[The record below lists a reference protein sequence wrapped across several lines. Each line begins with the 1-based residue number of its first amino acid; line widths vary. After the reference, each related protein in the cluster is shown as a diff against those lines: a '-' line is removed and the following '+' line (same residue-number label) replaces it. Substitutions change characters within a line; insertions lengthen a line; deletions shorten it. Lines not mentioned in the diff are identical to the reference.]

1 MHSWATALSTWFA
14 VHQRAMP
21 WRETP
26 SPYRTWISEM
36 MLQQTQVDTVIPYF
50 ARFLA
55 RFPDVHT
62 LAAAHQDDVLKQWEG
77 LGYYSRARNLHK
89 AAKQLVD
96 IHAGVLPD
104 DYKTLQTLPGVGP
117 YAAAAIA
124 SIAYEVPV
132 PVVDGNVLRVFAR
145 FWGLDT
151 DIRLPSIRQDIFDRL
166 TPVVTTQ
173 TPSVF
178 NQAIMELGALICT
191 PKKPQC
197 TRCPIQSDC
206 VAYATDQ
213 VDTLPIKSKA
223 QPVPHYVIGVGLI
236 RYQGRMLIAKRKES
250 GMLGGLW
257 ELPGGKQNSD
267 EAIETTVTREILEET
282 GLSVTIVKPLCMIKH
297 AYTHFKITMHTYL
310 CDAPH
315 DRAIA
320 KSSTE
325 VRWVLPSE
333 LSDYAFP
340 TATHKV
346 FEAVGEL
353 SQTVD
358 IPPSKGGIDCGITEN
373 WEYPRGTLP
382 A

>member
-1 MHSWATALSTWFA
+1 MSLKNTEHSWATALSTWFS

-26 SPYRTWISEM
+26 SAYRTWISEM

-50 ARFLA
+50 GRFLE
-55 RFPDVHT
+55 RFPDVHA
-62 LAAAHQDDVLKQWEG
+62 LASAPQDDVLKQWEG

-89 AAKQLVD
+89 AAQQVVD
-96 IHAGVLPD
+96 IHDGLLPTT
-104 DYKTLQTLPGVGP
+104 YKDLQTLPGIGP

-145 FWGLDT
+145 FWGLST

-166 TPVVTTQ
+166 MPVVATQ

-197 TRCPIQSDC
+197 GICPIQSDC

-213 VDTLPIKSKA
+213 TETLPVKA
-223 QPVPHYVIGVGLI
+223 KAKPVPHYVIGVGLI
-236 RYQGRMLIAKRKES
+236 RYQGRILIAKRNES

-257 ELPGGKQNSD
+257 ELPGGKQNAD

-282 GLSVTIVKPLCMIKH
+282 GLAVTIVKPLCVIKH

-315 DRAIA
+315 DRALA

-325 VRWVLPSE
+325 VQWVLPES

-346 FEAVGEL
+346 FAALGDGVLAGL
-353 SQTVD
+353 
-358 IPPSKGGIDCGITEN
+358 
-373 WEYPRGTLP
+373 LL
-382 A
+382 